1 MMQPDWRAVE
11 RSPEFRELVGR
22 RKRFLIPVTVVWL
35 GIFLTYL
42 LLAAFA
48 PEIMG
53 NEVAFG
59 FTLGFVISAMQ
70 VFMTW
75 AVTWLYLRRSD
86 RVFEPLERR
95 AAQVAAEMARNP
107 RESRWS
113 R

>member
-1 MMQPDWRAVE
+1 MQPDWRAVE
-11 RSPEFRELVGR
+11 RSPEFRELVQR
-22 RKRFLIPVTVVWL
+22 RKRFLIPVTLVWL

-42 LLAAFA
+42 LLAALA
-48 PEIMG
+48 PDIMG

-59 FTLGFVISAMQ
+59 FTLGFVISAVQ

-75 AVTWLYLRRSD
+75 AVTLLYLRRAD

-95 AAQVAAEMARNP
+95 AAQVAAGMARAP
-107 RESRWS
+107 RQGRWH

>member
-1 MMQPDWRAVE
+1 MQPDWRAVE
-11 RSPEFRELVGR
+11 RSPEFRELVER
-22 RKRFLIPVTVVWL
+22 RTRFLIPVTVVWL

-42 LLAAFA
+42 LLAALK

-59 FTLGFVISAMQ
+59 FTLGFVISAVQ

-86 RVFEPLERR
+86 RVFEPLERH
-95 AAQVAAEMARNP
+95 AAQVAADMAHTP
-107 RESRWS
+107 RKPRW
-113 R
+113 RR